1 MEFEM
6 QLNKWYRFK
15 DDKARLGF
23 EDCAHQ
29 NARFSKFMKDGFVVT
44 DKTSTGSISEIAVKN
59 GTSLDVMRPDTM
71 GYTGG
76 GPIISFGDDE
86 FKFFEEIPEE
96 IEESEVDR
104 DYACL
109 VLSVGD
115 GGYLIRQHHCTKE
128 EAEGFASRWLHDN
141 PKDEVVIIRA
151 LTRMTLKTTPSIVS
165 NPF

>member
-23 EDCAHQ
+23 ENCARQ
-29 NARFSKFMKDGFVVT
+29 NARFSKFMKDGFVVIN
-44 DKTSTGSISEIAVKN
+44 KTSTGSISEIAVKN
-59 GTSLDVMRPDTM
+59 GTSLDVMSPNTM

-76 GPIISFGDDE
+76 GPIISFGDEE

-109 VLSVGD
+109 VLSVDD

-128 EAEGFASRWLHDN
+128 EAEGFASRWLNDN

-151 LTRMTLKTTPSIVS
+151 LSRMTLKTTPSIVT